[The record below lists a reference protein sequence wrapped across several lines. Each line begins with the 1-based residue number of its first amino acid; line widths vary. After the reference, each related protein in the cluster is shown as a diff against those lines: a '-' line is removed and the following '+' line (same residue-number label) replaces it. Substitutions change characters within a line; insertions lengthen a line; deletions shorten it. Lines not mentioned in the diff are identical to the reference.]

1 MSDTNGRLRFPADP
15 ETLKAL
21 TSLTVR
27 VRRVVEGLQ
36 GGAHPSLHFGASVE
50 FAEHKKYSPG
60 DDIRHIDWR
69 ALARTDRFFV
79 KQHQREVVLSCLIVL
94 DCSASMG
101 YQGTRARTD
110 KLGYA
115 VELMA
120 ALAYILVRQG
130 DAAGLMTFASK
141 PTLFIP
147 PARRPDQLSTMMR
160 HFATLEAVRSGS
172 TAFADATIKFL
183 EHRPKDRQFAV
194 FLSFTA
200 PHDPWVPPRP
210 YDRMY
215 DMWDMPVPVNFA
227 QTPPFKTQDNFPSL
241 RDQRQLP
248 WPRCACSSG
257 PNCGASACSTPSCR
271 SFCCHATGRPSPR
284 PTTRS
289 NRSASR
295 CSASPGSG
303 GTSAST
309 CSRCCVRCR
318 LEAPGPR

>member
-50 FAEHKKYSPG
+50 FAEHKKYNPG

-120 ALAYILVRQG
+120 TLAYILVRQG

-160 HFATLEAVRSGS
+160 HFASLEAARSGT
-172 TAFADATIKFL
+172 TAFADAIARAADSAGGRAMVVLASDLMGAERDTELALKRLAARGHDISVFHILSPDEIDLPFNQPILL
-183 EHRPKDRQFAV
+183 EGMEGERALDIDPTLIREDYRQEVRRLLNRWRRVSGEAGIDFVHAPTDQPPAAV
-194 FLSFTA
+194 LSEF
-200 PHDPWVPPRP
+200 
-210 YDRMY
+210 
-215 DMWDMPVPVNFA
+215 
-227 QTPPFKTQDNFPSL
+227 
-241 RDQRQLP
+241 
-248 WPRCACSSG
+248 
-257 PNCGASACSTPSCR
+257 
-271 SFCCHATGRPSPR
+271 
-284 PTTRS
+284 
-289 NRSASR
+289 ASR
-295 CSASPGSG
+295 RQGEG
-303 GTSAST
+303 
-309 CSRCCVRCR
+309 RQR
-318 LEAPGPR
+318 